1 MTVLHDLKLL
11 RSDRTAHHA
20 RSAGDGGW
28 VVSYLP
34 GRILTE
40 RQAVAAL
47 LAAEELSVIQQCVQ
61 PLGLT
66 ALELTGMAA
75 TECTWPPPKRS
86 QSIRYLTEIS
96 R

>member
-11 RSDRTAHHA
+11 CSDHTAHHA

-28 VVSYLP
+28 IVSYLP

-47 LAAEELSVIQQCVQ
+47 LAAEELSAIQQCAQ
-61 PLGLT
+61 ALGLT

-75 TECTWPPPKRS
+75 TECTWPPPERS
-86 QSIRYLTEIS
+86 RSIRFWREIS